1 MLQWHHI
8 KILKWMKF
16 THTHALNLHSVVR
29 QIYLY
34 IFFKSSGS
42 CVFIEVSM
50 GTLKKIDFGTLKKID
65 SEF

>member
-1 MLQWHHI
+1 
-8 KILKWMKF
+8 MKF